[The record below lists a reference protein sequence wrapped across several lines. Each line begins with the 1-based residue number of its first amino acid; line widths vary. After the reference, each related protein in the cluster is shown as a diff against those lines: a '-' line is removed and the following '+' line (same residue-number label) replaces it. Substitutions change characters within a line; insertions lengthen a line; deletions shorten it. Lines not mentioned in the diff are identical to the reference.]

1 MAYNVEIRLWGGSNM
16 CSAKSNI
23 TIAYTGPLVDDGT
36 MDVQDLGP
44 ALMALGSL
52 VNEANKVLNNDKS
65 SIAVKVNADF
75 RKGSFEI
82 QLELIR
88 SLAAQFQSLFT
99 PNVTMEELMAYLG
112 LASTVKG
119 VVGGPSLIDVI
130 KWAKNRVITKATKH
144 KDGMITLESETDH
157 ITVNANVVN
166 IYQSVPVRESF
177 DKVVEPTRREGIDSF
192 QVRQES
198 DKKVIQSI
206 KKEDAESFAFDV
218 GKITIAEEE
227 VETTESDE
235 WVNIL
240 NVSFEDLKW
249 RFRSDEN
256 KFHAKIED
264 ESFLEKVN
272 NGTLSFTNGD
282 MLKIKLERTQTR
294 KSDGT
299 IKNEYRVLEVL
310 EVKKRAQEIELP
322 FEYDNE

>member
-1 MAYNVEIRLWGGSNM
+1 M
-16 CSAKSNI
+16 CGAKSNI

-99 PNVTMEELMAYLG
+99 PNVTMEELMTYLG
-112 LASTVKG
+112 LASTIKG

-130 KWAKNRVITKATKH
+130 KWAKNRAITKATRH
-144 KDGMITLESETDH
+144 KDGMITLESGQDH

-177 DKVVEPTRREGIDSF
+177 DKVVEPIRREGIDSF

-198 DKKVIQSI
+198 NKSVIQSI
-206 KKEDAESFAFDV
+206 RKEDADSFAFDAANATTA
-218 GKITIAEEE
+218 GEE

-264 ESFLEKVN
+264 EAFLEKVN

-299 IKNEYRVLEVL
+299 IKNEYRVIEVL